1 MKKNDECTMKLIKI
15 WRRTFKAKD
24 IEEDTFKINEVER
37 SVRDRIM
44 SNQKKTRFVLKLE
57 ARSDDGR

>member
-1 MKKNDECTMKLIKI
+1 MKLIKI
-15 WRRTFKAKD
+15 WRITFKAKD

-44 SNQKKTRFVLKLE
+44 SNQKKTRFVLKLDD